1 MGMNNTILNFLS
13 REKIDINKINNLE
26 ENHIYSASDINYII
40 DRNKILKNNNL
51 KKKISIADIKG
62 YNYTFYCLSR
72 NCIENISHFFNEQG
86 SGYETRSIGML
97 DYTSEN
103 IVEKLTY
110 SFDREP
116 IYLIEADKNKYII
129 GDNGLHRFHILK
141 IHFLKELSLLENYN
155 TTEIN
160 NLKKKYT
167 IDVKVSEVDFFK
179 SYSKYILR
187 KLASLQGKKLDLEA
201 EIDGHW
207 NYTGN
212 VILKYFDYPYNEDI
226 LNDNQL
232 KTLLNTTLTNFLN
245 NKTITKNEFKQFF
258 DLIENAYNNYD
269 SFKEFFIEN
278 LQQLIPYIKNLNINE
293 EKKI

>member
-212 VILKYFDYPYNEDI
+212 VILKYFDYPYTEDI

-293 EKKI
+293 ENKI

>member
-1 MGMNNTILNFLS
+1 MNNTILNFLS

-212 VILKYFDYPYNEDI
+212 VILKYFDYPYTEDI

>member
-212 VILKYFDYPYNEDI
+212 VILKYFDYPYTEDI

>member
-72 NCIENISHFFNEQG
+72 NCIENISRFFNEQG

-212 VILKYFDYPYNEDI
+212 VILKYFDYPYTEDI